1 MAQGYCPIKPEHLRV
16 GPLRLS
22 LCIDVLPLPFTPS
35 LAIVVHIQ
43 LLGIITYP
51 GGHVWS
57 WLVLAELNAGMF
69 VFCPEGRRP
78 AHDAV
83 FEWMFSAYEY
93 AMGGGF
99 RNMGT
104 VSVWSLGRNRSRG
117 QATLCPPPY
126 AACLLCG
133 ILCFSPSPTLVA
145 IIRVFLQSFLK
156 PAVDNR
162 SSALI
167 SSG

>member
-1 MAQGYCPIKPEHLRV
+1 LVGPRLRGWRDKEQAGFIVAQGYCPIKPEHPRV

-22 LCIDVLPLPFTPS
+22 LGIDVLPLPSTPS

-43 LLGIITYP
+43 ALGINKYP

-99 RNMGT
+99 
-104 VSVWSLGRNRSRG
+104 
-117 QATLCPPPY
+117 
-126 AACLLCG
+126 
-133 ILCFSPSPTLVA
+133 
-145 IIRVFLQSFLK
+145 
-156 PAVDNR
+156 
-162 SSALI
+162 
-167 SSG
+167 